1 MQGKPRTCQSCGHP
15 CHCYSPDCETCSCDV
30 CGCGTVKNYDAK
42 EDIPDSF
49 IKPNT

>member
-1 MQGKPRTCQSCGHP
+1 MGLGEKTCQTCGHS
-15 CHCYSPDCETCSCDV
+15 CHCYGPECNNCSCDV
-30 CGCGTVKNYDAK
+30 CGCGKVSNYDAK